1 MLSCSSAS
9 IPCSGTQDIDSA
21 FWKLWQ
27 QHQDYLYRCCRK
39 WMGNPT
45 DAEDALS
52 RAMLKACEKAREG
65 TDDIKNF
72 KAWLTKLTYNLC
84 ADIHRERKRGAVGV
98 ESLDTIAIGSQ
109 TELISQEETPVRA
122 AMQREIELFFREAID
137 ELPDRLRETFIL
149 DFESG
154 LSYQNIAEQLA
165 ISYDNV
171 RKRISQARA
180 ILRQRFNE
188 NFGEDGT
195 DSDLSNPQSRVS
207 PQPAKG
213 KKSKNIVE
221 KKPVTEEIE
230 EREIVAGGE
239 VQEAVLVNPQS
250 DGDIGEREI
259 VAGGEVQEAAV
270 CVLHLGANDDSPLRM
285 LANSLGD
292 DSEKAIAP
300 NAYSRVLSESGESQK
315 ALGVPSA
322 LMQPAQGCCTISDCN
337 PLYSQFVNR
346 ENPYLTDVRSP
357 EMRSGQRAGG
367 ISRNGAS
374 SVSPFLLYRRMWA
387 DSGGGWLS
395 SIGKIGREK
404 IALNP
409 FLQRI
414 ACLVLAKPKSI
425 GLQVALMLPRCNRL
439 YSRFLYDNQASRI
452 PAT

>member
-1 MLSCSSAS
+1 MLISSSAS
-9 IPCSGTQDIDSA
+9 VPSSCTQDIDSA

-27 QHQDYLYRCCRK
+27 DNQDYLYRCCRK

-45 DAEDALS
+45 DAEDVLS
-52 RAMLKACEKAREG
+52 RAMLKAWEKLREC

-84 ADIHRERKRGAVGV
+84 ADIHRERNRSAVGV
-98 ESLDTIAIGSQ
+98 DCLDTIALGSQ

-122 AMQREIELFFREAID
+122 AMRGEVELFFREAID
-137 ELPDRLRETFIL
+137 ELPNRLRETFLL

-154 LSYQNIAEQLA
+154 LSYPDIAEQLG

-195 DSDLSNPQSRVS
+195 NSDLSNPKSRVS
-207 PQPAKG
+207 PQSAKG
-213 KKSKNIVE
+213 KKSQNIVE
-221 KKPVTEEIE
+221 TKPVTEEIE

-239 VQEAVLVNPQS
+239 VQEPILVNAQS
-250 DGDIGEREI
+250 DGEIKEREI
-259 VAGGEVQEAAV
+259 VADEEKQEAAV
-270 CVLHLGANDDSPLRM
+270 CVLHLAAKDYSPLRI

-300 NAYSRVLSESGESQK
+300 NAYSALLSESWESQK
-315 ALGVPSA
+315 ALGVQAS
-322 LMQPAQGCCTISDCN
+322 LILPAQGCCTISDCN
-337 PLYSQFVNR
+337 PLYSQFLNR
-346 ENPYLTDVRSP
+346 ENQYLTDVRSR
-357 EMRSGQRAGG
+357 EMRSRQGAGG

-395 SIGKIGREK
+395 SI
-404 IALNP
+404 
-409 FLQRI
+409 
-414 ACLVLAKPKSI
+414 
-425 GLQVALMLPRCNRL
+425 
-439 YSRFLYDNQASRI
+439 
-452 PAT
+452 

>member
-1 MLSCSSAS
+1 MLISSSAS
-9 IPCSGTQDIDSA
+9 VPCSCTQDIDSA

-52 RAMLKACEKAREG
+52 RAMLKAWEKARDG

-84 ADIHRERKRGAVGV
+84 ADIHRDRNRGAVGV
-98 ESLDTIAIGSQ
+98 DSLDTIAIGNQ

-122 AMQREIELFFREAID
+122 AMRGEVELFFRAAID

-149 DFESG
+149 HFESG
-154 LSYQNIAEQLA
+154 LSYPEIAEQLG

-207 PQPAKG
+207 PQSAKG
-213 KKSKNIVE
+213 KKSKSIAE

-239 VQEAVLVNPQS
+239 IQEPILVNAKS
-250 DGDIGEREI
+250 DGDRGEREI

-270 CVLHLGANDDSPLRM
+270 CVVHLGANNRSRLRI
-285 LANSLGD
+285 LANSLGN

-300 NAYSRVLSESGESQK
+300 NAYSGVLSESGESQK

-322 LMQPAQGCCTISDCN
+322 LMQPAQGCCTISDGN
-337 PLYSQFVNR
+337 PLYSEFLNR
-346 ENPYLTDVRSP
+346 ENQYFTDVRSP
-357 EMRSGQRAGG
+357 EMRSPQRAGG
-367 ISRNGAS
+367 ISRSLAS
-374 SVSPFLLYRRMWA
+374 YVSLFLLYRRMWA
-387 DSGGGWLS
+387 DSGGGWLC
-395 SIGKIGREK
+395 SI
-404 IALNP
+404 
-409 FLQRI
+409 
-414 ACLVLAKPKSI
+414 
-425 GLQVALMLPRCNRL
+425 
-439 YSRFLYDNQASRI
+439 
-452 PAT
+452 

>member
-1 MLSCSSAS
+1 MLNSSSELIPSSC
-9 IPCSGTQDIDSA
+9 TQDIDSA

-27 QHQDYLYRCCRK
+27 QHQDYLYRCCSK

-52 RAMLKACEKAREG
+52 RAMLKAWEKVRDC

-84 ADIHRERKRGAVGV
+84 ADIHRDRNRSAVGV
-98 ESLDTIAIGSQ
+98 DSVETIPIGSQ

-122 AMQREIELFFREAID
+122 AMQRELELFFRAAID

-149 DFESG
+149 HFESG
-154 LSYQNIAEQLA
+154 LSYPDIAEQLN
-165 ISYDNV
+165 ICYDNV

-195 DSDLSNPQSRVS
+195 DSDLSNPQLRVP
-207 PQPAKG
+207 PQSAKG

-221 KKPVTEEIE
+221 KKPVSEEIE
-230 EREIVAGGE
+230 EREIVADGE
-239 VQEAVLVNPQS
+239 VQEPVLVNAQS

-270 CVLHLGANDDSPLRM
+270 CVWHRGGNDYSPLRI

-300 NAYSRVLSESGESQK
+300 NAYSRLLSSSGESQK
-315 ALGVPSA
+315 ALGVEAS
-322 LMQPAQGCCTISDCN
+322 LMLPAQGCSTISDCN
-337 PLYSQFVNR
+337 PLYSQFLNR
-346 ENPYLTDVRSP
+346 ENPYLTEVRAP
-357 EMRSGQRAGG
+357 EMRSRQRAGG
-367 ISRNGAS
+367 ISRSLAS
-374 SVSPFLLYRRMWA
+374 SVSLFLLYWMMWA
-387 DSGGGWLS
+387 DSGGDWLS
-395 SIGKIGREK
+395 SI
-404 IALNP
+404 
-409 FLQRI
+409 
-414 ACLVLAKPKSI
+414 
-425 GLQVALMLPRCNRL
+425 
-439 YSRFLYDNQASRI
+439 
-452 PAT
+452 

>member
-1 MLSCSSAS
+1 MLSCSSS
-9 IPCSGTQDIDSA
+9 SFPCSSTQDIDSA

-27 QHQDYLYRCCRK
+27 DNQDYLYRCCRK

-52 RAMLKACEKAREG
+52 RAMLKAWEKARDG

-84 ADIHRERKRGAVGV
+84 ADIHREHNKGAAGV
-98 ESLDTIAIGSQ
+98 DSLDTIAIGNE

-122 AMQREIELFFREAID
+122 AMERELELFFRGAID

-149 DFESG
+149 HFESG
-154 LSYQNIAEQLA
+154 LSYQNIAEQLG

-195 DSDLSNPQSRVS
+195 DSDLSNPKSRVS
-207 PQPAKG
+207 PQSAKG
-213 KKSKNIVE
+213 KKSLNIVE

-230 EREIVAGGE
+230 EREIVADGE
-239 VQEAVLVNPQS
+239 VQESVLVNAQS
-250 DGDIGEREI
+250 DGEIGEREI

-270 CVLHLGANDDSPLRM
+270 CVLHRGANDYSPLRIF
-285 LANSLGD
+285 ANSLGD

-300 NAYSRVLSESGESQK
+300 NAYSRVLSESWESQK
-315 ALGVPSA
+315 PLGVEAS
-322 LMQPAQGCCTISDCN
+322 LMLPAQGCCTISDCN
-337 PLYSQFVNR
+337 PLYSQFLNR
-346 ENPYLTDVRSP
+346 ENQYLTDVRSRQ
-357 EMRSGQRAGG
+357 MRSGQRARG
-367 ISRNGAS
+367 ISRSLAS
-374 SVSPFLLYRRMWA
+374 SVSLFPLYWRMWT
-387 DSGGGWLS
+387 DSGGWLS
-395 SIGKIGREK
+395 SIRKIGRQK
-404 IALNP
+404 IALNQ

-414 ACLVLAKPKSI
+414 A
-425 GLQVALMLPRCNRL
+425 
-439 YSRFLYDNQASRI
+439 F
-452 PAT
+452 

>member
-9 IPCSGTQDIDSA
+9 IPSSCTQDIDSV

-27 QHQDYLYRCCRK
+27 DNQDYLYRCCRK

-52 RAMLKACEKAREG
+52 RAMLKAWEKLRDC

-84 ADIHRERKRGAVGV
+84 ADIHRERNRGAVGV
-98 ESLDTIAIGSQ
+98 DSLDTVAIGNE

-122 AMQREIELFFREAID
+122 AMRGEVELFFRAAID

-149 DFESG
+149 HFESG
-154 LSYQNIAEQLA
+154 LSYPDIAEQLG

-195 DSDLSNPQSRVS
+195 DSDLSNPKSRVS
-207 PQPAKG
+207 PKSAKG

-230 EREIVAGGE
+230 EREIVASGE
-239 VQEAVLVNPQS
+239 VQEPVLVNAQS

-259 VAGGEVQEAAV
+259 VAGEEQQEAAV
-270 CVLHLGANDDSPLRM
+270 CVLHLGAKDYSPLRI

-292 DSEKAIAP
+292 DSEKAIADR
-300 NAYSRVLSESGESQK
+300 AYSGLVSESWESQK

-322 LMQPAQGCCTISDCN
+322 LMLPAQGCCTISDCN
-337 PLYSQFVNR
+337 PLYSQFLNR
-346 ENPYLTDVRSP
+346 ENQYLTDVRSR
-357 EMRSGQRAGG
+357 EMRSRQRAAG
-367 ISRNGAS
+367 ISRQGAAGISRSVAS
-374 SVSPFLLYRRMWA
+374 SVSLFPLYRRMWA
-387 DSGGGWLS
+387 DSGGWLS
-395 SIGKIGREK
+395 SI
-404 IALNP
+404 
-409 FLQRI
+409 
-414 ACLVLAKPKSI
+414 
-425 GLQVALMLPRCNRL
+425 
-439 YSRFLYDNQASRI
+439 
-452 PAT
+452 

>member
-1 MLSCSSAS
+1 MLSCNSAS
-9 IPCSGTQDIDSA
+9 IPSSCTQDIDSA

-27 QHQDYLYRCCRK
+27 DNQDYLYRCSRK

-52 RAMLKACEKAREG
+52 RAMLKAWEKLRDC

-84 ADIHRERKRGAVGV
+84 ADIHQERNRGALGV
-98 ESLDTIAIGSQ
+98 DSLDTIAIGNQ

-122 AMQREIELFFREAID
+122 AMQRELKLFFRGAID

-149 DFESG
+149 HFESG
-154 LSYQNIAEQLA
+154 LSYPDIAEQLA

-195 DSDLSNPQSRVS
+195 DSDLSNPKSRVS
-207 PQPAKG
+207 PQSAKG
-213 KKSKNIVE
+213 KKSQNFVE

-230 EREIVAGGE
+230 EREIVADGE
-239 VQEAVLVNPQS
+239 VQEPVLVNPKS
-250 DGDIGEREI
+250 DGEIKEREI
-259 VAGGEVQEAAV
+259 VAREEKQEAAV
-270 CVLHLGANDDSPLRM
+270 CVLHLSAKDYSPLRI
-285 LANSLGD
+285 LANSLGN

-300 NAYSRVLSESGESQK
+300 NAYSRLLSESWESQK
-315 ALGVPSA
+315 ALGVQAS

-337 PLYSQFVNR
+337 RLYSQFLNR
-346 ENPYLTDVRSP
+346 ENPYSIDVRSR
-357 EMRSGQRAGG
+357 EMRSRQGAGG

-374 SVSPFLLYRRMWA
+374 SASPFLLYRRIWA
-387 DSGGGWLS
+387 DSGGWLS
-395 SIGKIGREK
+395 SI
-404 IALNP
+404 
-409 FLQRI
+409 
-414 ACLVLAKPKSI
+414 
-425 GLQVALMLPRCNRL
+425 
-439 YSRFLYDNQASRI
+439 
-452 PAT
+452 